1 MSVIRAV
8 LVPLLLT
15 FSVWLPPDLRCEEH
29 FVVVDHKVVTASREN
44 EDYLA
49 KEPNFDLK
57 FKPASD
63 LKSLPGKTDISLNST
78 ANREEGA
85 SGWEFLQQLEFD
97 QPITGLALP
106 KGWLPGVDQAIKI
119 QTVAIRPDPRGL
131 YSLGWRP
138 CLFLCEMAFGGSEL
152 ELKSLIQKLSV
163 KTRMPVYVVGFSTR
177 EGGWPHRNLL
187 ARDGVVLC
195 EP

>member
-8 LVPLLLT
+8 LVTLLLT
-15 FSVWLPPDLRCEEH
+15 FSVWFPSDLWCKKI
-29 FVVVDHKVVTASREN
+29 FVSVDHKVVTAGL
-44 EDYLA
+44 EDRNYSG
-49 KEPNFDLK
+49 KNPNFDLTL
-57 FKPASD
+57 KPTSG
-63 LKSLPGKTDISLNST
+63 LKSLPSKTDISKNST
-78 ANREEGA
+78 ANRGEGS

-97 QPITGLALP
+97 QPITGLVLP
-106 KGWLPGVDQAIKI
+106 KGWLPGIDQTIKI

-152 ELKSLIQKLSV
+152 ELKFLIQKLSA

-187 ARDGVVLC
+187 ARDGAVLC